1 MAQGKKNLP
10 TVTPTVLDK
19 AYAAGFIDADG
30 CITVR
35 SIVPGGTG
43 RSHYASITASQ
54 TKIPPLVWLQERWG
68 GSLRELPP
76 RKGNSAAAFEWA
88 VVGNMA
94 YTMLD
99 DIKEH
104 LKIKKPRAE
113 NALAL
118 RDIRDGR
125 SRGSHLTDA
134 EFELQR
140 VVKETAMELNKR
152 GRI

>member
-1 MAQGKKNLP
+1 MARGKKNMP
-10 TVTPTVLDK
+10 TVFPTEFDK

-35 SIVPGGTG
+35 SIVPGGAG

-76 RKGNSAAAFEWA
+76 RKGNSSAAWEWA

-99 DIKEH
+99 DIKDY
-104 LKIKKPRAE
+104 LKIKGPRAE

-118 RDIRDGR
+118 RTIRDGR
-125 SRGSHLTDA
+125 QRGNPLSDA